1 MELGTSKGDGPMTK
15 RLHTAA
21 IAALL
26 ALSMS
31 PVANV
36 ARAMPIASARVINN
50 AAPPAIETVQW
61 RGGGWGYDAAALGAI
76 AGTMLAPY
84 AYGPAPYY
92 GPPAHYGPSAYY
104 APGYAASSPANAMAY
119 CTQRYRSYD
128 PGSGTFVGYDGM
140 RHPCP

>member
-1 MELGTSKGDGPMTK
+1 MELGTSKGDGSMTK
-15 RLHTAA
+15 RLHAAA

-50 AAPPAIETVQW
+50 AARPAIETVQW

-84 AYGPAPYY
+84 AYGPGPYY
-92 GPPAHYGPSAYY
+92 GPPAHYGPPAYY
-104 APGYAASSPANAMAY
+104 APGYAASSPANAVAY